1 MNNTKQYPPSGISA
15 WLDWSN
21 LSSKIS
27 RYSASTVDLENLIL
41 WWDSMSIV
49 QKASP
54 VIIGKLVA
62 TGRFVCGV

>member
-1 MNNTKQYPPSGISA
+1 
-15 WLDWSN
+15 